1 MKVFCNKN
9 ISSLRYS
16 TLQHTTNTNLFNCC
30 WPRLSFNNKTKNKT
44 AATTGQDFPST
55 TKQKT
60 KWQNY
65 WSSLSLDKKRTKR
78 QNYWSSLSL
87 DIKRTKRQQL
97 LVKSFIRHKK
107 NKTAATTGQVF
118 H

>member
-1 MKVFCNKN
+1 MKVFFNKN

-44 AATTGQDFPST
+44 AATTGQIFHY
-55 TKQKT
+55 TKKE
-60 KWQNY
+60 QNG
-65 WSSLSLDKKRTKR
+65 R
-78 QNYWSSLSL
+78 
-87 DIKRTKRQQL
+87 
-97 LVKSFIRHKK
+97 
-107 NKTAATTGQVF
+107 TTGQVF